1 MTPLT
6 SLTLPAVLTSGFLD
20 GLNPCAFSVLLSF
33 VAVILASVAL
43 AQDPRPILWKAGGT
57 YVAGMFLVYLLLGLG
72 IIATVSLFTAT
83 HLPVRLMGFAVV
95 VMGLWALKDV
105 VLPGVGIPLT
115 MPARWHGMVRQ
126 AMSRTTPVGLFTA
139 GGLVGLCTLPCSG
152 AIYLGVLA
160 LIAREPLPARLSYLI
175 VYNIMFVAPLLILLA
190 TVANRRVLNRVAHT
204 YLQRKSLVKAVVGV
218 VTIMLG
224 LIILVTA

>member
-1 MTPLT
+1 MS
-6 SLTLPAVLTSGFLD
+6 SLTLPAVLASGLLD

-43 AQDPRPILWKAGGT
+43 THDPRPRLWRAGGA
-57 YVAGMFLVYLLLGLG
+57 YVAGMFLTYLLLGLG

-83 HLPVRLMGFAVV
+83 HLPVRLMGLAVV
-95 VMGLWALKDV
+95 LLGLWTLKDV
-105 VLPGVGIPLT
+105 VLPDVGAPLV
-115 MPARWHGMVRQ
+115 MPARWHGLVRQ
-126 AMSRTTPVGLFTA
+126 ALSRTTPVGLFAA

-160 LIAREPLPARLSYLI
+160 LLAREPLATRLPYLVLYNVMFI
-175 VYNIMFVAPLLILLA
+175 VPLLALL
-190 TVANRRVLNRVAHT
+190 VFVGNRRVLNRIAHA
-204 YLQRKSLVKAVVGV
+204 YLQRRHVVKAVVGAATV
-218 VTIMLG
+218 ALG